1 MAVIII
7 LWCAAVVAAL
17 DGKRRADG
25 EDDERFVVRQ
35 PGAREQDGGTRPAS
49 RRAAMKLPDWALD
62 LIELAWR
69 ALRLFVS
76 ANGWSWSGALGLFLF
91 LSVPPLMVA
100 SAFLASIFFSED
112 EAKAFV
118 IVQAS
123 KFVPARSEL
132 LQSVLVREGPIATGA
147 GLVSLG
153 FLLFSGSRIFA
164 ALASG
169 INRMWHAT
177 DRFSFWDTQRS
188 RLWLLVLSIGLLAL
202 SGAIE
207 ATISAVTDTTAGE
220 QIWLL
225 DWQVLPFMLLAVFI
239 FVAYRVLPQAEVTW
253 QHAAVGAV
261 VATIG
266 VRISQAVMGVMS
278 EAGTFDN
285 PYGGLAG
292 IGLLGTWAFVVGVA
306 VLLGASLVA
315 VLEGVDREQHGE
327 GTE

>member
-1 MAVIII
+1 MTLPRWLGESV
-7 LWCAAVVAAL
+7 AVV
-17 DGKRRADG
+17 
-25 EDDERFVVRQ
+25 
-35 PGAREQDGGTRPAS
+35 
-49 RRAAMKLPDWALD
+49 
-62 LIELAWR
+62 WR
-69 ALRLFVS
+69 SIKLFVD

-100 SAFLASIFFSED
+100 SAFLASLLFPEN

-123 KFVPARSEL
+123 KFVPAREEL
-132 LQSVLVREGPIATGA
+132 LESVLVREEPIATGA

-153 FLLFSGSRIFA
+153 FLLFSGSRTFA
-164 ALASG
+164 ALASA
-169 INRMWHAT
+169 INRMWHRT
-177 DRFSFWDTQRS
+177 DQLSFWDTQRS
-188 RLWLLVLSIGLLAL
+188 RIWLLGLSVALLAL
-202 SGAIE
+202 SGAAE
-207 ATISAVTDTTAGE
+207 ATISAVTDTNAGE

-225 DWQVLPFMLLAVFI
+225 DWQILPFTILGIFI
-239 FVAYRVLPQAEVTW
+239 FIAYRILPEAEVTW
-253 QHAAVGAV
+253 QHAAIGAL

-292 IGLLGTWAFVVGVA
+292 VGLLATWAFVVGVA

-315 VLEGVDREQHGE
+315 VLGGVDERQPSPP
-327 GTE
+327 